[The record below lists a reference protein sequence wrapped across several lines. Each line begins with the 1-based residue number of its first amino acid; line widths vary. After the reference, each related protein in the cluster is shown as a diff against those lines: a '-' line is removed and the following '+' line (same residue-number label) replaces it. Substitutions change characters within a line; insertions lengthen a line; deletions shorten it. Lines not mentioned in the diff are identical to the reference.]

1 MLALHHHSAIKIHFL
16 QFHCCFHTFFSH
28 QLVKLD
34 PLVGP
39 DLSLKIHPLLALRA
53 FCNSLKTLYFAL
65 RVEWKFETLKMWLL
79 KSLYTSAALTCV
91 NSNSVADFTSSVA
104 LWYSHSHSH
113 IDTVTLIQSLI
124 HIDTVTVTVQ
134 HFGTRAFLNN
144 FSHAGPTESL
154 RHPITHPTSSDQ
166 MKNLLS
172 GKLDPWVGW
181 GQLSMTEQFI
191 SSYFC
196 YDLTVYKKC
205 ALLKVETSLTAGNST
220 LKIDMQ
226 LYLYSVVALK
236 YPSPQST
243 ESCVQQTEHMFDNNN
258 KPPLH

>member
-1 MLALHHHSAIKIHFL
+1 MIRTMCLGLKFCSPRVVMLALHHHSAIEIHFL

-34 PLVGP
+34 PVVGP

-53 FCNSLKTLYFAL
+53 FCNSLKTFCFAL

-79 KSLYTSAALTCV
+79 KSPYTSAARLVST
-91 NSNSVADFTSSVA
+91 A
-104 LWYSHSHSH
+104 
-113 IDTVTLIQSLI
+113 TVSLI
-124 HIDTVTVTVQ
+124 SRLQWPFDICTVTVE
-134 HFGTRAFLNN
+134 HFGTRAFLNT

-191 SSYFC
+191 SFFFVMTWQFTRNVRCS
-196 YDLTVYKKC
+196 K
-205 ALLKVETSLTAGNST
+205 LKPRWQRKTSL
-220 LKIDMQ
+220 
-226 LYLYSVVALK
+226 
-236 YPSPQST
+236 
-243 ESCVQQTEHMFDNNN
+243 
-258 KPPLH
+258 